1 MIICP
6 DRHYTPKHTPM
17 TERKRIAYIEEV
29 EKMKGLQPGQ
39 SAVIK
44 FTGAADIVNIVY
56 TDRTTGSD
64 IEKEKYHFPII
75 LLSHPDYPHLQ
86 EKGIKMGWETVSKAA
101 TQLHDTMPELLK
113 ANAPEAKHYSKGE
126 WEIFCRDDG
135 KIKLFRLL

>member
-1 MIICP
+1 
-6 DRHYTPKHTPM
+6 M

-86 EKGIKMGWETVSKAA
+86 ENSIC
-101 TQLHDTMPELLK
+101 LL
-113 ANAPEAKHYSKGE
+113 Y
-126 WEIFCRDDG
+126 F
-135 KIKLFRLL
+135 

>member
-1 MIICP
+1 
-6 DRHYTPKHTPM
+6 M

-86 EKGIKMGWETVSKAA
+86 EKGINKRGYKFYPRENGTNS
-101 TQLHDTMPELLK
+101 
-113 ANAPEAKHYSKGE
+113 YKGL
-126 WEIFCRDDG
+126 IQR
-135 KIKLFRLL
+135 KK